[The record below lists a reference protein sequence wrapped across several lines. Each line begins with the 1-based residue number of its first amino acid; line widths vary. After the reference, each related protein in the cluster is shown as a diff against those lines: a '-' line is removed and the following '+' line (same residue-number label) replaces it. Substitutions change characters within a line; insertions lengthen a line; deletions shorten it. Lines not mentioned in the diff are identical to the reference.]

1 MAIYLIKINVALM
14 LLYGFYRLTVSR
26 DTFFGLRRLTLWL
39 IYAVALMVPALNL
52 EYWVRDTPT
61 MAGMANVY
69 ADTFYPVVVVKAQ
82 APGIT

>member
-61 MAGMANVY
+61 MAGMGMY
-69 ADTFYPVVVVKAQ
+69 MPTRFIPWWL
-82 APGIT
+82 